1 MFHQFE
7 PYIIGTMTPTGNTFG
22 DGHCLHES
30 ESPSSCWGVFPTKG
44 VRYVRFS
51 TTGSPTYNCHKG
63 GGGGDDKKGGS
74 NIVAVSSIVLLL
86 ILLLIAFA
94 VYYFG
99 CRKPTQRMPGEYVS
113 HNACA
118 SSSNFEQTMQ
128 MAPVAPQMGQPQMLP
143 PHMAQP
149 QMVSPQ
155 MVSPQMA
162 PPQMAPPQMA
172 PSQAGQ
178 PPPRFDPYT
187 GQPIQPPPK
196 FDPYTG
202 QPILMVE
209 AAPVVVP

>member
-1 MFHQFE
+1 MRSILSSAASSQKLILARGRGREERKTEE
-7 PYIIGTMTPTGNTFG
+7 PISALLAGTK
-22 DGHCLHES
+22 E
-30 ESPSSCWGVFPTKG
+30 
-44 VRYVRFS
+44 
-51 TTGSPTYNCHKG
+51 
-63 GGGGDDKKGGS
+63 
-74 NIVAVSSIVLLL
+74 